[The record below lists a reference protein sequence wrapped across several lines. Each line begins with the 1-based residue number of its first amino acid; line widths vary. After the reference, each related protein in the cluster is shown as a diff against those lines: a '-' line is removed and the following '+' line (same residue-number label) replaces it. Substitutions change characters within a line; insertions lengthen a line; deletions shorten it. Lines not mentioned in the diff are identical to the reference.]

1 MSQWRNE
8 LEAQRRTTAFTL
20 RKRHHQ
26 EEQACSELE
35 WQLRKVAEVEVCVGP
50 WPEGARQMFLVMC
63 LQTEE
68 EMAEMEADVHELD
81 ADLQAKTASLK
92 LAHTRLEKRS
102 GRAGV
107 DLCRDQ
113 VRGPVPAWSRRLQLS
128 AAHHLQLLPP
138 AGDGWSDP

>member
-1 MSQWRNE
+1 
-8 LEAQRRTTAFTL
+8 
-20 RKRHHQ
+20 
-26 EEQACSELE
+26 
-35 WQLRKVAEVEVCVGP
+35 
-50 WPEGARQMFLVMC
+50 
-63 LQTEE
+63 
-68 EMAEMEADVHELD
+68 MEADVQELD

-113 VRGPVPAWSRRLQLS
+113 VCGSVPGWSRQLQLS
-128 AAHHLQLLPP
+128 AAVHLKVVPP

>member
-1 MSQWRNE
+1 MVPGQNMHDRC
-8 LEAQRRTTAFTL
+8 LTDVFDD
-20 RKRHHQ
+20 
-26 EEQACSELE
+26 
-35 WQLRKVAEVEVCVGP
+35 VAT
-50 WPEGARQMFLVMC
+50 FC

-81 ADLQAKTASLK
+81 ADLQAKMASLK

-113 VRGPVPAWSRRLQLS
+113 VCESVPAWSSCL
-128 AAHHLQLLPP
+128 
-138 AGDGWSDP
+138 